1 MAHCYYH
8 ALSSVRKWGG
18 TSDDYLGLHQWFDE
32 SKSIFADPRHRALR
46 HHAEGIFMLETL
58 FGATITNSDGKVVPV
73 RLIGE
78 QHVTED
84 LGFIPSFADWGRL
97 IQPQIARR
105 ACLNQS
111 WLEPPP
117 RVALFLWTEAGGLVM
132 DELVRRAMELAPDG
146 EGYNI
151 GRIDARQM
159 AEHFMISRTHLQRL
173 FRRAVETGCL
183 HWPDGDRNHCI
194 LRRDFLDYDRFLLT
208 IETHGLN
215 TPSKDAWG

>member
-18 TSDDYLGLHQWFDE
+18 TSDDYLALHQWFDE
-32 SKSIFADPRHRALR
+32 SKAIFADPRHRALR

-97 IQPQIARR
+97 IQPQTWMLKGRQLDQPTSDAPP
-105 ACLNQS
+105 
-111 WLEPPP
+111 EPAPVVP
-117 RVALFLWTEAGGLVM
+117 VS
-132 DELVRRAMELAPDG
+132 LA
-146 EGYNI
+146 
-151 GRIDARQM
+151 A
-159 AEHFMISRTHLQRL
+159 
-173 FRRAVETGCL
+173 
-183 HWPDGDRNHCI
+183 
-194 LRRDFLDYDRFLLT
+194 
-208 IETHGLN
+208 
-215 TPSKDAWG
+215 

>member
-18 TSDDYLGLHQWFDE
+18 ISDDYLALHQWFDE
-32 SKSIFADPRHRALR
+32 SKAIFADPRHCALR

-97 IQPQIARR
+97 IQPQTWMLKGRQLDQPTSDAPP
-105 ACLNQS
+105 
-111 WLEPPP
+111 EPAPAVP
-117 RVALFLWTEAGGLVM
+117 VS
-132 DELVRRAMELAPDG
+132 LA
-146 EGYNI
+146 
-151 GRIDARQM
+151 A
-159 AEHFMISRTHLQRL
+159 
-173 FRRAVETGCL
+173 
-183 HWPDGDRNHCI
+183 
-194 LRRDFLDYDRFLLT
+194 
-208 IETHGLN
+208 
-215 TPSKDAWG
+215 

>member
-18 TSDDYLGLHQWFDE
+18 TSDDYLALYQWFDE

-97 IQPQIARR
+97 IQPQTWMLKGRPLDQPASD
-105 ACLNQS
+105 APP
-111 WLEPPP
+111 EPAPAVP
-117 RVALFLWTEAGGLVM
+117 LS
-132 DELVRRAMELAPDG
+132 LA
-146 EGYNI
+146 
-151 GRIDARQM
+151 A
-159 AEHFMISRTHLQRL
+159 
-173 FRRAVETGCL
+173 
-183 HWPDGDRNHCI
+183 
-194 LRRDFLDYDRFLLT
+194 
-208 IETHGLN
+208 
-215 TPSKDAWG
+215 

>member
-18 TSDDYLGLHQWFDE
+18 TSDDYLALHQWFDE

-97 IQPQIARR
+97 IQPQTWMLKGRQLDQPTSDAPPEP
-105 ACLNQS
+105 
-111 WLEPPP
+111 EPPVP
-117 RVALFLWTEAGGLVM
+117 VS
-132 DELVRRAMELAPDG
+132 LA
-146 EGYNI
+146 
-151 GRIDARQM
+151 A
-159 AEHFMISRTHLQRL
+159 
-173 FRRAVETGCL
+173 
-183 HWPDGDRNHCI
+183 
-194 LRRDFLDYDRFLLT
+194 
-208 IETHGLN
+208 
-215 TPSKDAWG
+215 